1 MFATN
6 TTTGTMDL
14 GDDKPVNLK
23 EIHQRGFKWIMVLLF
38 LITTLLCL
46 VLVTC
51 LFGTGLLGLFAA
63 FLLAPLMGYRMT
75 QIYRW
80 ATHTRR
86 LRRSLEPGVVQCPRC
101 GSLQTDLMDL
111 RQDEEVTQQRL
122 CFRCD
127 HRWAK

>member
-1 MFATN
+1 MLTTN
-6 TTTGTMDL
+6 TTIETTDL
-14 GDDKPVNLK
+14 GDNEPADLK

-38 LITTLLCL
+38 LLTTLLCL
-46 VLVTC
+46 GLVVYT
-51 LFGTGLLGLFAA
+51 FGTGLLGLFAG

-75 QIYRW
+75 QIYLW
-80 ATHTRR
+80 ATRTRR
-86 LRRSLEPGVVQCPRC
+86 LRRSLQPGEVECPSC

-127 HRWAK
+127 QRWAP